1 MGKFKDKLDSL
12 GGGEKYNNPDN
23 GNPDNG
29 NPGNGINKMTNG
41 DAEKCEPGRTIN
53 FKTQKEVPTP
63 PTPGV
68 PPPGEGVDADKI
80 CDCVTV
86 KFDEL
91 IDDVRN
97 TYPYGPSFNTGKL
110 FTQAYT
116 PFEIDPGITQ
126 PSPDLSI
133 KGFYDEVLV
142 APKRNNANARQIWV
156 IADPDGNVNS
166 SDPFLYVRTSTGAN
180 AEFSVEV
187 PVRVGEDWEFRD
199 VYAFRIRA
207 SAGSPITGVGGQ
219 QYRITTDPHHTTFV
233 STIVNVPTGT
243 TATTPP
249 VANRSDFIAINVPVG
264 IADSVLSPSPPGLIS
279 TITIPNG
286 FALVVTANI
295 DNSGTS
301 RIFISRTNALSGN
314 RVTLAPGDAA
324 RLNITTSDIIHV
336 AANVAG
342 QSIDI
347 LVEQ

>member
-12 GGGEKYNNPDN
+12 GGGEKYNNT
-23 GNPDNG
+23 DNG
-29 NPGNGINKMTNG
+29 NPGINKMANG

-53 FKTQKEVPTP
+53 FKTQKEVPPTP
-63 PTPGV
+63 PGVTP
-68 PPPGEGVDADKI
+68 PSPGEGVDADKI

-97 TYPYGPSFNTGKL
+97 TYPYGPSFNTGRL
-110 FTQAYT
+110 FTQAST
-116 PFEIDPGITQ
+116 PIEIDPGITQ
-126 PSPDLSI
+126 PSPDPSTI
-133 KGFYDEVLV
+133 GFYDEILV
-142 APKRNNANARQIWV
+142 APKRNNANARQIWT
-156 IADPDGNVNS
+156 IADPDGAVDANN
-166 SDPFLYVRTSTGAN
+166 PFLYVRTSTGAN

-199 VYAFRIRA
+199 VYAFRIRSSVA
-207 SAGSPITGVGGQ
+207 GQ

-249 VANRSDFIAINVPVG
+249 VANRPDFIALNVPVG
-264 IADSVLSPSPPGLIS
+264 VADSVLSPSPPGLIS

-286 FALVVTANI
+286 FALVITANI

-324 RLNITTSDIIHV
+324 RLNITTSDLIHV